1 MRIPEPR
8 IGGGLR
14 AVNGAVYRAAGS
26 WSGGGGAAPAAT
38 ISCLSRCVGGDAAYR
53 CARCGN
59 DMACWASC
67 SGGDTACIARCF
79 DE

>member
-14 AVNGAVYRAAGS
+14 AANDAAYRAAGS
-26 WSGGGGAAPAAT
+26 WNRGGAVPMAT

-53 CARCGN
+53 CARCGS
-59 DMACWASC
+59 DLACWASC
-67 SGGDTACIARCF
+67 SGGNTACIARCF